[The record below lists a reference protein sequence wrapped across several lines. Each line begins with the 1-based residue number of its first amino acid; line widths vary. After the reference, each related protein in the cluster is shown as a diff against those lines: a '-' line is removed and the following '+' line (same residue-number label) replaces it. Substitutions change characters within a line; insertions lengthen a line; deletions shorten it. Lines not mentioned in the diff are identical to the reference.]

1 MILTRR
7 KFLRTLVVGAGSVVA
22 MQLIGCTNDSN
33 DDTDNQS
40 DPLLNYFPHGV
51 ASGDPKPE
59 SIILWTRLSEQ
70 YAEAADVPV
79 GLVVWESGKED
90 TPVVAIDNL
99 LVSSDDDYCLR
110 VKVEGLDPY
119 TTYYYKFVYTGS
131 DGVQYASRK
140 GRTKTALAA
149 SSNDK
154 VKFALAS
161 CQDFIGRY
169 YNSYLT
175 LLQDHDDT
183 DFILFIGDFI
193 YETTGDPSF
202 QDSTDDRKIEFTDR
216 DGAITIN
223 GGEKT
228 EYQAAQ
234 SLDNYREIYKTYR
247 NDEILQEV
255 LAKFPIIDIWD
266 DHEFTDDAWQ
276 MYSTYDELAT
286 MKGNGTGQKATQRCT
301 NAMKAFIEYV
311 PFDDS
316 EWANTSGNENS
327 IVAGKNVIETGAG
340 GAGKYHPRIHR
351 SFDFGNTMKLV
362 ATDYRSFRPD
372 HPIAEDTFPGH
383 MMGIEHEL
391 SAVMG
396 FDFLGEE
403 LTDSQQDLVGQCI
416 NYCQWSDLSD
426 DLDSGDANPNVH
438 LKSSIYGQLVN
449 SYIKADFDPSEA
461 QKKADNVV
469 SSGLLSVD
477 YLDGLISHLGLRIDR
492 TVPVVGTGTV
502 RTPDLSIEETKGI
515 PFSAMGKTS
524 LVTSFGTRYAA
535 SPKWYELY
543 SLLRAGRYKTILLPT
558 NKVYGV
564 ELPTIETKWSEDGF
578 SLTDDNDNLAVQD
591 WQNAWGDDQLGW
603 VKVELD
609 ETQATW
615 RFVANSVSNAAM
627 VVDLSTQSV
636 DRFED
641 KYDKK
646 PYSADSKYPNG
657 ITPARIDQARSML
670 GLIEKI
676 LPAVMGD
683 DKILISIDQWDGLPL
698 ARNYLQEHVYKN
710 DNNNTILLSGDIHS
724 SWVAEHNNQDRDS
737 QKLFE
742 FTGASISSASASG
755 LIEGIIESIE
765 DGTGQDLSD
774 LKDFIIDVLDPMLVP
789 DESGLD
795 HYSFASEVLDND
807 DKQTMKYRENIENNT
822 NLHHKNTS
830 EHGIVI
836 IEASSEKVETNY
848 YTYKPEF
855 VTECHYDNAA
865 RFIEENIVHRQFTI
879 SGDATNRKLELT
891 KGERYS

>member
-1 MILTRR
+1 MIVSRR
-7 KFLRTLVVGAGSVVA
+7 KFLRTLVVGAGSVAA
-22 MQLIGCTNDSN
+22 MQLMGCTSDS
-33 DDTDNQS
+33 DSSTTPGTDPHT
-40 DPLLNYFPHGV
+40 DPLASYFPHGV
-51 ASGDPKPE
+51 ASGDPKPN
-59 SIILWTRLSEQ
+59 SIILWTRLSEK
-70 YAEAADVPV
+70 YAEAADVNV
-79 GLVVWESGKED
+79 GLVVWEAGKED
-90 TPVVAIDNL
+90 SPTVAVDNL

-110 VKVEGLDPY
+110 VKVEGLDSY
-119 TTYYYKFVYTGS
+119 TTYYYKFIYTNN
-131 DGVQYASRK
+131 DGVQNTSRQ
-140 GRTKTALAA
+140 GRTKTALAT
-149 SSNDK
+149 SSNAK

-223 GGEKT
+223 GGEKS

-286 MKGNGTGQKATQRCT
+286 LKGKGTGDKAIDRCT

-316 EWANTSGNENS
+316 EWADTSGHENS
-327 IVAGKNVIETGAG
+327 IAAGKNMIEGTIG
-340 GAGKYHPRIHR
+340 GSGEYHPRIHR

-383 MMGIEHEL
+383 IMAIEAEL
-391 SAVMG
+391 NEVMG
-396 FDFLGEE
+396 FEMSASGLKGDQKKFVKNCV
-403 LTDSQQDLVGQCI
+403 S
-416 NYCQWSDLSD
+416 YCLWSDLGSED
-426 DLDSGDANPNVH
+426 DEEQNPNAH
-438 LKSSIYGQLVN
+438 LKSSIYGQLVKR
-449 SYIKADFDPSEA
+449 YIEAGFEPSLAQDNAEKALS
-461 QKKADNVV
+461 N
-469 SSGLLSVD
+469 GLLSVP
-477 YLDGLISHLGLRIDR
+477 YLDGLISHLGLTIDR
-492 TVPVVGTGTV
+492 SVSFD
-502 RTPDLSIEETKGI
+502 RSSITIGDTQGI
-515 PFSAMGKTS
+515 PFVTMGKSS

-543 SLLRAGRYKTILLPT
+543 TLLRAGRYTEEGIGGNKKKVFGTSMPT
-558 NKVYGV
+558 NKTEWDASG
-564 ELPTIETKWSEDGF
+564 LDQ
-578 SLTDDNDNLAVQD
+578 LQD
-591 WQNAWGDDQLGW
+591 WQNAWGEGQQTW
-603 VKVELD
+603 VEEELMT
-609 ETQATW
+609 EAKW

-627 VVDLSTQSV
+627 VVDLSTESI
-636 DRFED
+636 DRFLETYPNGD
-641 KYDKK
+641 
-646 PYSADSKYPNG
+646 YPNG
-657 ITPARIDQARSML
+657 ITDGHIEAAQTILGAL
-670 GLIEKI
+670 GLV
-676 LPAVMGD
+676 LPSVMGD
-683 DKILISIDQWDGLPL
+683 DKLLISIDQWDGLPL
-698 ARNYLQEHVYKN
+698 ARKYLQENVYKN
-710 DNNNTILLSGDIHS
+710 ENNNTILLSGDIHS
-724 SWVAEHNNQDRDS
+724 SWVAEHNSDAG
-737 QKLFE
+737 KLFE

-765 DGTGQDLSD
+765 EGTGQDLTE
-774 LKDFIIDVLDPMLVP
+774 LKNFIIDVLDPMLVP
-789 DESGLD
+789 DQPGGAS
-795 HYSFASEVLDND
+795 YSFQD
-807 DKQTMKYRENIENNT
+807 DDETMMKPELREYIENNT

-865 RFIEENIVHRQFTI
+865 AFIEDNINHRQFRI
-879 SGDATNRKLELT
+879 SGDAANRQMELT
-891 KGERYS
+891 KGQRYN

>member
-22 MQLIGCTNDSN
+22 MQLMGCSNDS
-33 DDTDNQS
+33 DDNTDNHS
-40 DPLLNYFPHGV
+40 DPLLNRFPHGV
-51 ASGDPKPE
+51 ASGDPKSE
-59 SIILWTRLSEQ
+59 SVILWTRLSEQ

-79 GLVVWESGKED
+79 GLVVWEAGNED
-90 TPVVAIDNL
+90 NPVVAIDNL

-149 SSNDK
+149 NSDDK

-183 DFILFIGDFI
+183 DFLLFIGDFI

-223 GGEKT
+223 AGEKT

-286 MKGNGTGQKATQRCT
+286 LKGKGTGDKAIDRCT

-316 EWANTSGNENS
+316 EWSNTAGNENS
-327 IVAGKNVIETGAG
+327 MAAGKDVIETGAG
-340 GAGKYHPRIHR
+340 GAGEYHPRIHR
-351 SFDFGNTMKLV
+351 AFEFGNTMKLV

-383 MMGIEHEL
+383 MMAIEYEL
-391 SAVMG
+391 NAVMD
-396 FDFLGEE
+396 FDMMEHVERPRTIQEE
-403 LTDSQQDLVGQCI
+403 FS
-416 NYCQWSDLSD
+416 NYCVNYCLWSDLDGSEN
-426 DLDSGDANPNVH
+426 AH
-438 LKSSIYGQLVN
+438 LKSSIYGQLVQR
-449 SYIKADFDPSEA
+449 YIAAGFDTSLSQTNAEKALS
-461 QKKADNVV
+461 N
-469 SSGLLSVD
+469 GLLSVD
-477 YLDGLISHLGLRIDR
+477 YLDELIAHLGLTIDR
-492 TVPVVGTGTV
+492 NVAFNESGVFI
-502 RTPDLSIEETKGI
+502 SATKGI
-515 PFSAMGKTS
+515 PFATMGKTS

-543 SLLRAGRYKTILLPT
+543 TLLRAGRYTEEGFGSGKTQVFGAPIPT
-558 NKVYGV
+558 LDTLWSDSGFTDTNGKV
-564 ELPTIETKWSEDGF
+564 I
-578 SLTDDNDNLAVQD
+578 VQD
-591 WQNAWGDDQLGW
+591 WQNAWGEGQQAW
-603 VKVELD
+603 VEEELMTD
-609 ETQATW
+609 AKW

-627 VVDLSTQSV
+627 VVDLSTGSI
-636 DRFED
+636 DRFLATYPD
-641 KYDKK
+641 GD
-646 PYSADSKYPNG
+646 YPNG
-657 ITPARIDQARSML
+657 ITEGHVEKAKTILTML
-670 GLIEKI
+670 GAV
-676 LPAVMGD
+676 LPSVMGD
-683 DKILISIDQWDGLPL
+683 DKLLISIDQWDGLPL
-698 ARNYLQEHVYKN
+698 ARKYLQENVYKN
-710 DNNNTILLSGDIHS
+710 ADNNTILLSGDIHS
-724 SWVAEHNNQDRDS
+724 SWVAEHNSDNG
-737 QKLFE
+737 KLFE

-765 DGTGQDLSD
+765 EGTGQDLTE

-789 DESGLD
+789 DNPGGAS
-795 HYSFASEVLDND
+795 YSFQDDDND
-807 DKQTMKYRENIENNT
+807 KPMMKQELREYIENNT
-822 NLHHKNTS
+822 SLHHKNTS

-848 YTYKPEF
+848 YTYKPAF

-865 RFIEENIVHRQFTI
+865 KFIEENINHRQFTI
-879 SGDATNRKLELT
+879 SGDAQNRQMALT
-891 KGERYS
+891 KGQRYS

>member
-22 MQLIGCTNDSN
+22 MQLMGCSNDS
-33 DDTDNQS
+33 DDNIDNHS
-40 DPLLNYFPHGV
+40 DPLLNRFPHGV
-51 ASGDPKPE
+51 ASGDPKSE
-59 SIILWTRLSEQ
+59 SVILWTRLSEQ

-79 GLVVWESGKED
+79 GLVVWEAGKED
-90 TPVVAIDNL
+90 NPVVAIDNL

-149 SSNDK
+149 NSDDK

-183 DFILFIGDFI
+183 DFLLFIGDFI

-223 GGEKT
+223 AGEKT

-286 MKGNGTGQKATQRCT
+286 LKGKGTGDKAIDRCT

-316 EWANTSGNENS
+316 EWSNTAGNENS
-327 IVAGKNVIETGAG
+327 MAAGKDVIETGAG
-340 GAGKYHPRIHR
+340 GAGEYHPRIHR
-351 SFDFGNTMKLV
+351 AFEFGNTMKLV

-383 MMGIEHEL
+383 MMAIEAEL
-391 SAVMG
+391 DAVMG
-396 FDFLGEE
+396 FNMSEAISREQKNF
-403 LTDSQQDLVGQCI
+403 VKNCV
-416 NYCQWSDLSD
+416 NYCLWSDLD
-426 DLDSGDANPNVH
+426 GDENVH
-438 LKSSIYGQLVN
+438 LKSSMYGQLTKR
-449 SYIKADFDPSEA
+449 YIEAGFDSTLSQENAEKALS
-461 QKKADNVV
+461 N
-469 SSGLLSVD
+469 GLLSVD
-477 YLDGLISHLGLRIDR
+477 YLDELISHLGLTVDR
-492 TVPVVGTGTV
+492 SVSFNGSAVTIG
-502 RTPDLSIEETKGI
+502 DTKGI
-515 PFSAMGKTS
+515 PFATMGKTS

-543 SLLRAGRYKTILLPT
+543 SLLRAGRYTEEGFGSGKTQVFGAPIPT
-558 NKVYGV
+558 LDTLWSDSGFTDTNGKV
-564 ELPTIETKWSEDGF
+564 I
-578 SLTDDNDNLAVQD
+578 VQD
-591 WQNAWGDDQLGW
+591 WQNAWGEGQQAW
-603 VKVELD
+603 VEEELMT
-609 ETQATW
+609 EAKW

-627 VVDLSTQSV
+627 VVDLSTGSI
-636 DRFED
+636 DRFLATYPD
-641 KYDKK
+641 GD
-646 PYSADSKYPNG
+646 YPNG
-657 ITPARIDQARSML
+657 ITEGHVDKAKTILTML
-670 GLIEKI
+670 GAV
-676 LPAVMGD
+676 LPSVMGD
-683 DKILISIDQWDGLPL
+683 DKLLISIDQWDGLPL
-698 ARNYLQEHVYKN
+698 ARKYLQENVYKN
-710 DNNNTILLSGDIHS
+710 ANNNTILLSGDIHS
-724 SWVAEHNNQDRDS
+724 SWVAEHNSDAG
-737 QKLFE
+737 KLFE

-765 DGTGQDLSD
+765 EGTGQDLTE
-774 LKDFIIDVLDPMLVP
+774 LKNFVIDVLDPMLVP
-789 DESGLD
+789 DNPGGTS
-795 HYSFASEVLDND
+795 YSFQD
-807 DKQTMKYRENIENNT
+807 DDGTMMKQGLREYIENNT
-822 NLHHKNTS
+822 SLHHKNTS

-836 IEASSEKVETNY
+836 IEASAEKVETNY
-848 YTYKPEF
+848 YTYQPAF

-865 RFIEENIVHRQFTI
+865 KFIEENINHRQFTI
-879 SGDATNRKLELT
+879 SGDAANRQMTLT
-891 KGERYS
+891 KGQRYS

>member
-1 MILTRR
+1 MIVSRR
-7 KFLRTLVVGAGSVVA
+7 KFLRTLVVGAGSVAA
-22 MQLIGCTNDSN
+22 MQLLGCSSDNDTAPG
-33 DDTDNQS
+33 TDPHE
-40 DPLLNYFPHGV
+40 DPLLNHFPHGV
-51 ASGDPKPE
+51 ASGDPKPN
-59 SIILWTRLSEQ
+59 SIILWTRLSEK
-70 YAEAADVPV
+70 YAESADVNV
-79 GLVVWESGKED
+79 GLVVWEAGKED
-90 TPVVAIDNL
+90 SPTVAVDNL

-119 TTYYYKFVYTGS
+119 TTYHYQFIYINNAGT
-131 DGVQYASRK
+131 QHASRK

-149 SSNDK
+149 ASNAK

-223 GGEKT
+223 AGEKS

-286 MKGNGTGQKATQRCT
+286 LKGKGTGDKAIDRCT

-327 IVAGKNVIETGAG
+327 IAAGKNMIEGTIG
-340 GAGKYHPRIHR
+340 GSGEYHPRIHR

-383 MMGIEHEL
+383 MMAIEAEL
-391 SAVMG
+391 DEVMG
-396 FDFLGEE
+396 FKMSEAISREQKNF
-403 LTDSQQDLVGQCI
+403 VKNCV
-416 NYCQWSDLSD
+416 NYCLWSDL
-426 DLDSGDANPNVH
+426 DSIDNAH
-438 LKSSIYGQLVN
+438 LKSSIYGQLTKR
-449 SYIKADFDPSEA
+449 YIEAGFDSSLSQENA
-461 QKKADNVV
+461 EKVL

-477 YLDGLISHLGLRIDR
+477 YLDGLLSHLGLKVERN
-492 TVPVVGTGTV
+492 VPFNETAM
-502 RTPDLSIEETKGI
+502 LISETKGI
-515 PFSAMGKTS
+515 PFVTMGKSS

-543 SLLRAGRYKTILLPT
+543 TLLRAGRYTEEGIGGNKKQVFGTSMPT
-558 NKVYGV
+558 H
-564 ELPTIETKWSEDGF
+564 ETKWDATGLEQ
-578 SLTDDNDNLAVQD
+578 LQD
-591 WQNAWGDDQLGW
+591 WQNAWGEGQQAW
-603 VKVELD
+603 VEEELM
-609 ETQATW
+609 TGAKW

-627 VVDLSTQSV
+627 VVDLSTESI
-636 DRFED
+636 DRFLATYPNGD
-641 KYDKK
+641 
-646 PYSADSKYPNG
+646 YPNG
-657 ITPARIDQARSML
+657 ITDGHIEAAQTILGAL
-670 GLIEKI
+670 GLV
-676 LPAVMGD
+676 LPSVMGD
-683 DKILISIDQWDGLPL
+683 DKLLISIDQWDGLPL
-698 ARNYLQEHVYKN
+698 ARKHLQENVYKN
-710 DNNNTILLSGDIHS
+710 ADNNTILLSGDIHS
-724 SWVAEHNNQDRDS
+724 SWVAEHNSDAG
-737 QKLFE
+737 KLFE

-765 DGTGQDLSD
+765 EGTGQDLTE
-774 LKDFIIDVLDPMLVP
+774 LKNFIIDVLDPMLVP
-789 DESGLD
+789 DQPGGAS
-795 HYSFASEVLDND
+795 YSFQD
-807 DKQTMKYRENIENNT
+807 DDETMMKQELREYIENNT
-822 NLHHKNTS
+822 SLHHKNTS

-865 RFIEENIVHRQFTI
+865 SFIEDNINHRQFTI
-879 SGDATNRKLELT
+879 SGDATDRQMTLT
-891 KGERYS
+891 KGQRYN